1 MKNIPKQGH
10 KDRQTIDGPSE
21 QVSSTRGGG
30 NLDNAGSKSS
40 KSTAHIGYILVPH
53 NINMKSDGHMQSDYQ
68 MAPQA
73 SKHRVTVQLNQPQ
86 LEAAKAKA
94 AGVNESQLAE

>member
-1 MKNIPKQGH
+1 MPEHGASATIQHRPSNQINQQLRLQRAQIPLMKNIPKQGL
-10 KDRQTIDGPSE
+10 KDRNTIDGPSE

-40 KSTAHIGYILVPH
+40 KSTAHIGYILAPH

-68 MAPQA
+68 MAP
-73 SKHRVTVQLNQPQ
+73 
-86 LEAAKAKA
+86 
-94 AGVNESQLAE
+94 